1 MVIPLDLNGYVKIK
15 ESKNEVKAVI
25 QGDMQS
31 ILSIITK
38 KANTGPK
45 LALVEGVI
53 PSSINSNI
61 IYSGF
66 IVKYETN

>member
-45 LALVEGVI
+45 LALVKGVI
-53 PSSINSNI
+53 PSSINNNI